1 LSHDVNGLVAA
12 ASAASASAV
21 GTPSQAD
28 VVTFEGIYAQYF
40 DFTWRVLRN
49 LVGQT
54 RVEDAAQE
62 LWTVVHRRL
71 RDFEQRSSVRTWLFG
86 IAINVARNQRRA
98 ESKHQA
104 IELLPELVP
113 GAGSDPEAARAA
125 SETWRSLTRFLE
137 ALEEQDRAI
146 FVSSVIEDLSARET
160 ADALGVGV
168 MIVYQRVRTLRRLA
182 RAWLEHHERGT
193 LE

>member
-1 LSHDVNGLVAA
+1 MNGL
-12 ASAASASAV
+12 ASAASAAQP
-21 GTPSQAD
+21 PSLAD
-28 VVTFEGIYAQYF
+28 VLTFEGIYAEYF
-40 DFTWRVLRN
+40 DFAWRVLRN
-49 LVGQT
+49 LVGHS

-71 RDFEQRSSVRTWLFG
+71 QDFEQRSSIRTWLFG
-86 IAINVARNQRRA
+86 IAINVARNQRRT

-104 IELLPELVP
+104 LELLPELVP
-113 GAGSDPEAARAA
+113 GTDTDPEAARAA
-125 SETWRSLTRFLE
+125 SETWRSLARFLD

-160 ADALGVGV
+160 AEALGVGV

-182 RAWLEHHERGT
+182 KAWLEHHERGT